1 MMTRA
6 KSLENEYAQL
16 LGYRAGARYC
26 RVDLHTHTPASEC
39 SSYALPEPLE
49 AIFKENHP
57 KSGVRAACRRAY
69 SFLEGVACG
78 GNPFSEALR
87 SDDVTKRPRLCG
99 APTLNV
105 TELQRIAR
113 TWIDTVCRERGD
125 ETDADSIETSG
136 RQYEML
142 KLAFRDVENYIARL
156 FFPEEFVL
164 RCYIEELQVVAL
176 TDHNHPGFVVPRL
189 QELGTWYGA
198 LQAVNEEYV
207 RDLREDAGR
216 RVRDTVIA
224 RLSWAEN
231 ELAEPPTVRADSTTK
246 SQHKEAGTKQ
256 LKARKDREDR
266 ILERLAHW
274 NETSNPLR
282 RLVLLPGVEITVSAV
297 HMLAVFPPKWF
308 VPGRIGAILRAIGI
322 PEEQWGQGFI
332 AAATSSVQDT
342 MALVA
347 ENGGI
352 AVPAHS
358 NSDFK
363 GLLRLFRKG
372 LELRKVLEHP
382 ALTALEKVHGE
393 VIAGKGKK
401 KKVAWETLRW
411 LAEDGRRRDR
421 ARPLCFIKGSDAHE
435 CRIECDGTGEDL
447 GSRYTNVKIDLRPF
461 DTPDETFAALRLAML
476 SGQSRVIE
484 FPTEDGYNYQADAKV
499 KREDR
504 IKLLD
509 CDTRH
514 PVILGMAVSGEGSY
528 ADGLCVR
535 FSPYLNCVVGSGGK
549 STLVRLLGYAFG
561 AQGFMPRS
569 PKTWL
574 PDLVRVYWN
583 YDDAA
588 YCVERCG
595 RHANPDEAA
604 TTWYRRSAAGG
615 WTAFEP
621 ASNPG
626 LKTLGCP
633 VKIWPSADIQDG
645 RGSLGEFEDDVIQE
659 LKRLLQFRTLEDAR
673 PLLINQPRDIFN
685 GRELFDEVLAKPYLK
700 ARQIIWS
707 TGSANV
713 PVAMDAEKILITS
726 ELDDGKKMELVCGG
740 DLSETDVRDAFL
752 DCSEGGYLAFRRRQ
766 ALYGLQ
772 DSSW

>member
-1 MMTRA
+1 MTRA

-113 TWIDTVCRERGD
+113 TWIDTVCRERGE

>member
-1 MMTRA
+1 MTKT
-6 KSLENEYAQL
+6 KSLENEYEEL

-26 RVDLHTHTPASEC
+26 KVDLHTHTPASEC

-49 AIFKENHP
+49 TIVRANHP

-69 SFLEGVACG
+69 SLLKDVASG
-78 GNPFSEALR
+78 ENPFAEALR
-87 SDDVTKRPRLCG
+87 SDDVTKLPRLCG
-99 APTLNV
+99 TPKPNV
-105 TELQRIAR
+105 MELQRIAM
-113 TWIDTVCRERGD
+113 TWIDAICRERGE
-125 ETDADSIETSG
+125 ETDANSIETSG
-136 RQYEML
+136 RPYEML
-142 KLAFRDVENYIARL
+142 KLAFRDIENYIASL

-176 TDHNHPGFVVPRL
+176 TDHNHPGFVVPRV

-198 LQAVNEEYV
+198 LQAVNKEYV
-207 RDLREDAGR
+207 RDLRENAGR

-224 RLSWAEN
+224 RLSWAADK
-231 ELAEPPTVRADSTTK
+231 LAEPPMVRTDSTTK
-246 SQHKEAGTKQ
+246 SQHKEAGKKQ
-256 LKARKDREDR
+256 LEAQKAREDH

-274 NETSNPLR
+274 NKTSNPLR
-282 RLVLLPGVEITVSAV
+282 RVVLLPGVEITVSAV
-297 HMLAVFPPKWF
+297 HMLAVFPPKWY

-342 MALVA
+342 MTLVA

-363 GLLRLFRKG
+363 GLLRLFRRG

-382 ALTALEKVHGE
+382 ALTALEKVRGT
-393 VIAGKGKK
+393 VIAAAEKGKK
-401 KKVAWETLRW
+401 GKATWETLRW
-411 LAEDGRRRDR
+411 LAEDSRRRDR

-476 SGQSRVIE
+476 SGQGRVIE

-499 KREDR
+499 KRADR

-509 CDTRH
+509 RDTRR
-514 PVILGMAVSGEGSY
+514 PTILGIAVSGEGSY

-549 STLVRLLGYAFG
+549 STLVRMLGYAFG
-561 AQGFMPRS
+561 AQGFMPQS

-574 PDLVRVYWN
+574 PDLVRVYWE

-588 YCVERCG
+588 YCVERRG
-595 RHANPDEAA
+595 RHANPNEAT
-604 TTWYRRSAAGG
+604 TTWYRRSAAGD

-621 ASNPG
+621 ESNSG
-626 LKTLGCP
+626 LQTLGCP
-633 VKIWPSADIQDG
+633 VEIWPSAEIQDG
-645 RGSLGEFEDDVIQE
+645 RGSLSRFEDDVIQE
-659 LKRLLQFRTLEDAR
+659 LKRLLQFRKLEDAR

-685 GRELFDEVLAKPYLK
+685 GRELFDEVLAKPHLK

-713 PVAMDAEKILITS
+713 PVAMDAEKILITR
-726 ELDDGKKMELVCGG
+726 ELNDGKKMELVCGG

-766 ALYGLQ
+766 ALYGL
-772 DSSW
+772 